1 MVGGSFD
8 DNGCVTRTRSGCPSE
23 GVLTG
28 GGPRQVTGRQS
39 LGNENA
45 LHGNSPRYETG
56 ENGITAMNV
65 DQARKLNRFG
75 RGDDSVV
82 GG

>member
-1 MVGGSFD
+1 MIGGSFD

-28 GGPRQVTGRQS
+28 GDPQQLAGRQPP
-39 LGNENA
+39 GDENA
-45 LHGNSPRYETG
+45 SHGNSPRYETG

-65 DQARKLNRFG
+65 NRARQLNRFG
-75 RGDDSVV
+75 RRW
-82 GG
+82 